1 MNEACESLQL
11 CLARLKMECCCSHVG
26 AKRACLSLQCRGR
39 DGTLGMIVRGLAA
52 QTPAVLVGRLLGG
65 ALHLIATKQFQAQW
79 DHAELYKHT
88 ENGVRE

>member
-1 MNEACESLQL
+1 
-11 CLARLKMECCCSHVG
+11 
-26 AKRACLSLQCRGR
+26 
-39 DGTLGMIVRGLAA
+39 MIVRGLAA